1 MKECEGRTAQ
11 TDNESI
17 QEFINAI
24 MQVAKGDYTVQLEL
38 SGENNMM
45 DSLAMGLNMMID
57 DIRLSVEIAHQN
69 EEFRKVN
76 EELKIAKDKAEESD
90 RLKSAFLAN
99 MSHEIRTPMNG
110 ILGFA
115 ALLKKPELS
124 GVQQQKYIGIIEKSG
139 ERMLNIINDLI
150 EISKIESGQT
160 AVSLAPTNIN
170 EQMEFVY
177 AFFRHEVERKGMR
190 LNYDCPL
197 PTEEAFISTD
207 REKLYAVLIN
217 LVKNAIKYSQEGT
230 VDFGYVKKGKEL
242 EFYVKDT
249 GIGIPADKQEDV
261 FNRFV
266 QADNSITR
274 KYEGAG
280 LGLSISKAYVEML
293 GGKIRVNSTEG
304 QGSQFFFTIPY
315 VTIKEEAGIIAYKI
329 TIPNLDDKPER
340 LKLLIA
346 EDDLA
351 NVMLLTAILEDYIGE
366 LFHVATGT
374 EAVETCMRN
383 PDIDL
388 ILMDIK
394 MSKMDG
400 YEAVRHIRKFNR
412 SVTIIAQTAY
422 ALSGEKEKALLSGC
436 DDYIAKPINSNT
448 LLEMIKRLRKKK
460 GTATET
466 VHSNMPKPE

>member
-1 MKECEGRTAQ
+1 MKEQEQIFPQ
-11 TDNESI
+11 TDQERI
-17 QEFINAI
+17 QQFIDAI
-24 MQVAKGDYTVQLEL
+24 MRVAKGDYSIQLPL
-38 SGENNMM
+38 SGENNML

-57 DIRLSVEIAHQN
+57 DIRCKDEVNLQN
-69 EEFRKVN
+69 EEVRKIN
-76 EELKIAKDKAEESD
+76 AELKIAKEKAEESD

-124 GVQQQKYIGIIEKSG
+124 GSLQQKYISIIEKSG

-150 EISKIESGQT
+150 EISKIESGQSS
-160 AVSLAPTNIN
+160 VSLAPTNIN

-177 AFFRHEVERKGMR
+177 AFFRHEVERKG
-190 LNYDCPL
+190 LQIICNCTLSAED
-197 PTEEAFISTD
+197 AFINTD
-207 REKLYAVLIN
+207 REKIFAVLIN

-230 VDFGYVKKGKEL
+230 IEFGYIKKEKIL
-242 EFYVKDT
+242 EFYVKDA
-249 GIGIPADKQEDV
+249 GIGIPENKINDV

-266 QADNSITR
+266 QADTGVNR
-274 KYEGAG
+274 RYEGAG

-293 GGKIRVNSTEG
+293 GGKIWVIS
-304 QGSQFFFTIPY
+304 QVDKGSEFYFTIPY
-315 VTIKEEAGIIAYKI
+315 VSIKEESGIIAYKTSI
-329 TIPNLDDKPER
+329 SHVTDHPKK
-340 LKLLIA
+340 LKMLIA

-366 LFHVATGT
+366 LFHVATGI

-400 YEAVRHIRKFNR
+400 YEAVRHIRKFNKD
-412 SVTIIAQTAY
+412 VIIIAQTAY
-422 ALSGEKEKALLSGC
+422 ALAGEREKAYAAGC
-436 DDYIAKPINSNT
+436 NEYISKPINSNT
-448 LLEMIKRLRKKK
+448 LLDLIRKLEGKD
-460 GTATET
+460 
-466 VHSNMPKPE
+466 SPKEECDEADAKP

>member
-1 MKECEGRTAQ
+1 MKEQEQVFPQADQER
-11 TDNESI
+11 I
-17 QEFINAI
+17 QQFIDAI
-24 MQVAKGDYTVQLEL
+24 MRVGKGDYTVQLPL
-38 SGENNMM
+38 SKANNML

-57 DIRLSVEIAHQN
+57 DIRCKDEVNHQN
-69 EEFRKVN
+69 EEIRKIN
-76 EELKIAKDKAEESD
+76 TELKFAKEKAEESD

-124 GVQQQKYIGIIEKSG
+124 GAMQQKYISIIEKSG

-150 EISKIESGQT
+150 EISKIESGQSS
-160 AVSLAPTNIN
+160 VSLAPTNIN

-177 AFFRHEVERKGMR
+177 AFFRHEVERKG
-190 LNYDCPL
+190 LQIICNCTL
-197 PTEEAFISTD
+197 SAEEAFINTD
-207 REKLYAVLIN
+207 REKIFAVLIN

-230 VDFGYVKKGKEL
+230 IDFGYIKKEKML
-242 EFYVKDT
+242 EFYVKDN
-249 GIGIPADKQEDV
+249 GIGIPANKINDV

-266 QADNSITR
+266 QADGGVNRS
-274 KYEGAG
+274 YEGAG

-293 GGKIRVNSTEG
+293 GGKIWVISELDK
-304 QGSQFFFTIPY
+304 GSEFYFTIPY
-315 VTIKEEAGIIAYKI
+315 VSIKEESGIMAYK
-329 TIPNLDDKPER
+329 TSVTSVTDHPKK
-340 LKLLIA
+340 LKMLIA

-366 LFHVATGT
+366 LFHVATGI

-400 YEAVRHIRKFNR
+400 YEAVRHIRKFNKD
-412 SVTIIAQTAY
+412 VIIIAQTAY
-422 ALSGEKEKALLSGC
+422 ALAGEREKAIASGC
-436 DDYIAKPINSNT
+436 NEYISKPINSNT
-448 LLEMIKRLRKKK
+448 LLDLVQKFEGKNPSKEAYNQAK
-460 GTATET
+460 A
-466 VHSNMPKPE
+466 KP